1 MKGKSREVAEEEQA
15 EYLKNAWEDIFYNSA
30 GNRGV
35 GNAIGGVLFEW
46 VDEWWKSYEPTLHDT
61 ESNWAGPFPDGWNYE
76 EWLGVTGQGDGTDSP
91 FLRQLRKAY
100 FVYQGL
106 WTK

>member
-1 MKGKSREVAEEEQA
+1 
-15 EYLKNAWEDIFYNSA
+15 LKNAWEDIFYNSA

-91 FLRQLRKAY
+91 FLRQIRKAY